1 MWALNELRRNRFADY
16 DDIQSVTG
24 EELVTLIRQ
33 ERRLELCFEGH
44 RWFDLRRYGMPSFSR
59 EWWDNGKFVKR
70 YTLEENDPSYTL
82 PIPQAV
88 MDLNKKLVQ
97 NKLANPR

>member
-1 MWALNELRRNRFADY
+1 MTG
-16 DDIQSVTG
+16 DD
-24 EELVTLIRQ
+24 LVEMIRQ

-59 EWWDNGKFVKR
+59 EWWNDGVLVKQ
-70 YTLEENDPSYTL
+70 YTLEKNDPSYTL

-88 MDLNKKLVQ
+88 IELNRQLEQ

>member
-1 MWALNELRRNRFADY
+1 
-16 DDIQSVTG
+16 
-24 EELVTLIRQ
+24 
-33 ERRLELCFEGH
+33 
-44 RWFDLRRYGMPSFSR
+44 MPSFSR